1 MDGIGI
7 LQAFRNDIMQEIRE
21 MREEVRGI
29 REEMR
34 GMREEVRDIKE
45 SSNATRI
52 MVAKVS
58 DMFFQLS

>member
-7 LQAFRNDIMQEIRE
+7 LQAFRNDIMQEIR
-21 MREEVRGI
+21 GI

-34 GMREEVRDIKE
+34 GIREEIREIREEMRDIKE